1 MQRVRSP
8 HRNGRGERR
17 YCCWVV
23 AVASCTTSVRWLAPA
38 SAFTVARCKADL
50 LSLHR
55 PFLRPLRRL
64 GGSVQASPTL
74 NAGGKAG
81 IAVQEQKGTVALI
94 TVFVGL
100 AVVHRVSHRVLLV
113 PLHDHT
119 QFLALVTAAV
129 QLLTYSTL
137 CWCQTRTG
145 HVTPE
150 MQRFVAENSGC
161 VAAIGLF
168 EGIFFPLVMLGAAQL
183 PGAMVQ
189 VLNQALVPAT
199 VTFSAVLLGRRYN
212 AGQLFGVG
220 LVLAGV
226 FAGSEPGQLAG
237 GLGSLA
243 NDCLSASAA
252 ICIAAYC
259 FLAMA
264 VTLKEAV
271 FVRWKEQALSGK
283 AQQPLNT
290 SLLCARAAL
299 PQFTLQFTLWI
310 ATASSTIH
318 GRVHVLLE
326 GIKAMLGFHEP
337 CAPGLSLL
345 YWACNIGFTFAALRL
360 VRRGSA
366 ATVVLANVIALPLT
380 ALVFCWKLP
389 LLPPQQF
396 HWHFAFGLALVVVGN
411 YVYGRAGLEACA

>member
-1 MQRVRSP
+1 MR
-8 HRNGRGERR
+8 
-17 YCCWVV
+17 
-23 AVASCTTSVRWLAPA
+23 
-38 SAFTVARCKADL
+38 
-50 LSLHR
+50 
-55 PFLRPLRRL
+55 LRR
-64 GGSVQASPTL
+64 SVEASPVL
-74 NAGGKAG
+74 NAGGNAG
-81 IAVQEQKGTVALI
+81 ITVQEQKETAVLI

-113 PLHDHT
+113 PLRDHT
-119 QFLALVTAAV
+119 QFLALATAAV

-137 CWCQTRTG
+137 CWCQTQTG

-150 MQRFVAENSGC
+150 MQRFIVENRGC

-168 EGIFFPLVMLGAAQL
+168 EGIFFPLVMLGAARL

-189 VLNQALVPAT
+189 VLNQAVVPAT

-212 AGQLFGVG
+212 AGQLLGVG
-220 LVLAGV
+220 LVMAGV
-226 FAGSEPGQLAG
+226 VAGSEPGQLVG
-237 GLGSLA
+237 GLDSLA
-243 NDCLSASAA
+243 TGCLSASAA
-252 ICIAAYC
+252 ICIGAYC
-259 FLAMA
+259 CLAMA
-264 VTLKEAV
+264 VTLKEVA
-271 FVRWKEQALSGK
+271 FVRWREQASSAQ
-283 AQQPLNT
+283 AQQPLNM

-299 PQFTLQFTLWI
+299 AQFTLQLTLWI
-310 ATASSTIH
+310 TTASSTIH
-318 GRVHVLLE
+318 GREQLLLE
-326 GIKAMLGFHEP
+326 GIKALLGF
-337 CAPGLSLL
+337 PGLSLL

-366 ATVVLANVIALPLT
+366 ATVVLANVVALPVS